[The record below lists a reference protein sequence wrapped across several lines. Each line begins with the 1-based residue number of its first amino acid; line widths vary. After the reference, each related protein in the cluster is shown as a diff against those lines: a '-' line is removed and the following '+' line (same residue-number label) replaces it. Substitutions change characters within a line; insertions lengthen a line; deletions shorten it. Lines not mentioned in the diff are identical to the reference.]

1 MKSIAIN
8 KPNSL
13 PAFVLTATAAALLA
27 SLAGA
32 ARADDAPTTADLD
45 QRIKVLERQLEIQQE
60 EAAAKAK
67 DATTPAAGE
76 KGFSLKKGDYE
87 LKFSALAQI
96 DGRFFLDDGPT
107 ADQPSAPRF
116 SDAFRARRLRPTLQ
130 GTLGKLVGFR
140 FTPEFAGDG
149 SGLAASIVDAYF
161 DLKFDPAYS
170 LRIGKQKGPVGIER
184 LQSGGAISFV
194 ERGYPTE
201 LVPNRDIGAALF
213 GELLSSTVN
222 YSVGIFNGTRDGRDI
237 DAADADNRHEIEG
250 RLFTEP
256 FKNQPG
262 VFQGLG
268 FGVGGSTGTRITK
281 SGTTIT
287 NPAQY
292 RTPGQNQFFGYA
304 STVFAD
310 GTQTRVSPQA
320 YWYYNNVGLLAEYV
334 SSKQDLTNSVTST
347 ATPPVTTVTKG
358 SFTNKAY
365 EITATYVLT
374 GEDASYKGVVKPKNS
389 YTIGG
394 PGWGAFELAARY
406 GELDVDN
413 DIFTEKF
420 ASATS
425 SASKATSF
433 GVGVNWYLT
442 ANAKI
447 VLDYDQTK
455 FDGGAGTST
464 APDDRL
470 KEKALFTRLQITY

>member
-1 MKSIAIN
+1 MKGNAN
-8 KPNSL
+8 NQQKSL
-13 PAFVLTATAAALLA
+13 PAFVLTATAAALLT
-27 SLAGA
+27 SFAGT
-32 ARADDAPTTADLD
+32 ARAEDAPTTADLD
-45 QRIKVLERQLEIQQE
+45 QRIKILERQLEIQKE
-60 EAAAKAK
+60 EADAKAK
-67 DATTPAAGE
+67 DATTPSAGD

-87 LKFSALAQI
+87 LKFNALAQF
-96 DGRFFLDDGPT
+96 DGRFYLDDGPT
-107 ADQPSAPRF
+107 SDQPAAPRF
-116 SDAFRARRLRPTLQ
+116 NDGFRARRLRPTLQ

-140 FTPEFAGDG
+140 LTPEFAGDG
-149 SGLAASIVDAYF
+149 SGLSSSIVDAYI
-161 DLKFDPAYS
+161 DLKFNPAYS
-170 LRIGKQKGPVGIER
+170 FRVGKQKGPVGIER

-201 LVPNRDIGAALF
+201 LVPNRDIGVALF
-213 GELLSSTVN
+213 GEVLSSTVN

-237 DAADADNRHEIEG
+237 DGVDGDNRHEIEG

-262 VFQGLG
+262 VLQGLG
-268 FGVGGSTGTRITK
+268 FGVAGSTGTRNTR

-310 GTQTRVSPQA
+310 GTQTRVVPQA
-320 YWYYNNVGLLAEYV
+320 YWYYNNIGLLAEYA
-334 SSKQDLTNSVTST
+334 SSKQELTNSVT
-347 ATPPVTTVTKG
+347 AGTPAVTTVTDGK
-358 SFTNKAY
+358 FTNTGY

-406 GELDVDN
+406 GALDVDN
-413 DIFTEKF
+413 DIFTENF
-420 ASATS
+420 ASATA
-425 SASKATSF
+425 SATKATSF

-447 VLDYDQTK
+447 VLDYDQTQ
-455 FDGGAGTST
+455 FDGGAGTT
-464 APDDRL
+464 AAPDDRL
-470 KEKALFTRLQITY
+470 KEKAIFTRLQLSY